1 MDNKEFEER
10 LKARM
15 MKYAVDVIRA
25 VEGLPRGA
33 VADVVGKQL
42 VRCATSVGANYH
54 AACRGKSRADF
65 VAKLGIAVGEADE
78 SQYWLE
84 MLMTLN
90 RLDRGV
96 LTALRNEANELT
108 AILATSIKTA
118 KLNK

>member
-15 MKYAVDVIRA
+15 MKFSVDVIRMI
-25 VEGLPRGA
+25 GKLPRGSIT
-33 VADVVGKQL
+33 DVVGKQL
-42 VRCATSVGANYH
+42 MRCATSVGANYR

-65 VAKLGIAVGEADE
+65 VAKLGIAVEEADE

-84 MLMTLN
+84 LLLALDHVDTLA
-90 RLDRGV
+90 G
-96 LTALRNEANELT
+96 AELRNEASELT

-118 KLNK
+118 KLNR